1 MNTRSICIA
10 TVTRNRPLMLRNLYH
25 SLSNIADIQE
35 YRISFLIVENN
46 QTATLHD
53 VVQDIINTCNL
64 RLEYIVE
71 NDIGISFARN
81 RAIEYA
87 IANRHDFLIFVDD
100 DEFVDPDWLANL
112 LARQEK
118 SDLDLVGSL
127 VLPKPFSDD
136 LTWQQCL
143 VWRSI
148 ECHSART
155 ETRHRKLCEQGL
167 DHRIKIATG
176 SWLGRIAFFEE
187 TGLRFDTGLGL
198 SGGEDWKLFHEAQAQ
213 GAKTGWAPD
222 AIVYETVPATRL
234 KFSYQ
239 FKRNRDH
246 ANTQFWLLYRRNPR
260 KALLK
265 WPLYFIIRSLK
276 FLLAVL
282 AIPFTGGRSIL
293 SASKS
298 LGAIIGLIDCL
309 KGHRTHHY
317 NTIYGN

>member
-1 MNTRSICIA
+1 
-10 TVTRNRPLMLRNLYH
+10 MLRNLYH

-118 SDLDLVGSL
+118 SDLDLVGSP

-143 VWRSI
+143 VWRS
-148 ECHSART
+148 
-155 ETRHRKLCEQGL
+155 
-167 DHRIKIATG
+167 
-176 SWLGRIAFFEE
+176 
-187 TGLRFDTGLGL
+187 
-198 SGGEDWKLFHEAQAQ
+198 
-213 GAKTGWAPD
+213 
-222 AIVYETVPATRL
+222 
-234 KFSYQ
+234 
-239 FKRNRDH
+239 
-246 ANTQFWLLYRRNPR
+246 
-260 KALLK
+260 
-265 WPLYFIIRSLK
+265 
-276 FLLAVL
+276 
-282 AIPFTGGRSIL
+282 
-293 SASKS
+293 
-298 LGAIIGLIDCL
+298 
-309 KGHRTHHY
+309 
-317 NTIYGN
+317 